1 MADFVIKGL
10 DFKKVEN
17 NNNTIRLV
25 GEGRVFVPN
34 YPGGVDYWYGCVG
47 KYFPYEV
54 RKSDSSR
61 K

>member
-17 NNNTIRLV
+17 NNNIIRLV

-34 YPGGVDYWYGCVG
+34 YPGGEDYWYGCVG

-54 RKSDSSR
+54 CKSDSA
-61 K
+61 

>member
-10 DFKKVEN
+10 DFKKVES
-17 NNNTIRLV
+17 NTIRLV

-34 YPGGVDYWYGCVG
+34 YQGGEDYWYGCVG

-54 RKSDSSR
+54 CKSDSAR